1 MHQQPFLPEAS
12 NRTVAVVQI
21 KIILQNESWRDV
33 VLDLDQN
40 QRPFLNSEL
49 SRGAGRTGGPGR
61 SGYWNSSFWS
71 SHLQQPRLI

>member
-40 QRPFLNSEL
+40 QRPFLNNEL
-49 SRGAGRTGGPGR
+49 SRGAGRTGGQVALGTANLHFDDR
-61 SGYWNSSFWS
+61 IYSN
-71 SHLQQPRLI
+71 LD